1 MVEFLARKLV
11 YDAMFLYD
19 SSIISRDGWTEI
31 ELQKIC
37 LAVVPGKTS
46 LRLTGGL
53 LVSTVIL
60 YLAFLTAEEG

>member
-1 MVEFLARKLV
+1 
-11 YDAMFLYD
+11 MFLND
-19 SSIISRDGWTEI
+19 SSIISRDRWTEI

-37 LAVVPGKTS
+37 LAVIPGKTS